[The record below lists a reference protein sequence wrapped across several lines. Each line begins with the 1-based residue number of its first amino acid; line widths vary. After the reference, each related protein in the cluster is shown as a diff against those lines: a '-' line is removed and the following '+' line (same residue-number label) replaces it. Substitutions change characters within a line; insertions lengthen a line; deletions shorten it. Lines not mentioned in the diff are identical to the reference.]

1 MEDEDESPGTI
12 IQKMYEFEVDEQ
24 AMKDPN
30 DESLIKINPNR
41 AALPQNRAHI
51 NFDQEQNLE
60 LAPDSEANRRQ
71 IKDMKFIR
79 VKVK

>member
-1 MEDEDESPGTI
+1 
-12 IQKMYEFEVDEQ
+12 MYELEVDEQ

-41 AALPQNRAHI
+41 AVPPQNRAHI

-60 LAPDSEANRRQ
+60 LTPDSEANRRQ